1 MWMADL
7 HIICAPKEK
16 RAKVAGCIERLQHQ
30 LDQRR
35 ADPTHID
42 GVLRLFAPDSDP
54 ELIRPMRTYARRTR
68 YFARNESHSHAS
80 PGDEAP
86 RSIPLHRRKPVPT
99 AEVDPGFRR
108 ESEEGD
114 LLNHLN
120 GSEH

>member
-1 MWMADL
+1 MCGEQKQA
-7 HIICAPKEK
+7 AEN
-16 RAKVAGCIERLQHQ
+16 AGTPSFIS
-30 LDQRR
+30 
-35 ADPTHID
+35 
-42 GVLRLFAPDSDP
+42 VS
-54 ELIRPMRTYARRTR
+54 
-68 YFARNESHSHAS
+68 SHSHHS

-108 ESEEGD
+108 EGEEGD